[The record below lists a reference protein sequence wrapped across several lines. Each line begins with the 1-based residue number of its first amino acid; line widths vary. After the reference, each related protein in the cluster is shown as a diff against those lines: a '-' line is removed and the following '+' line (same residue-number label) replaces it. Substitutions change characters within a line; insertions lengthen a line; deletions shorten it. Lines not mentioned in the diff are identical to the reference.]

1 MRAMK
6 RWTGEERRSID
17 QRLMAGIR
25 DLLHAISLPITVLS
39 LFYHRRQ
46 HPDYHVK
53 FRQKLALARKMYR
66 NSRHIPTGTT
76 YKAHLAITAKLLET
90 PPTTKGVV
98 VECGCWLGGSAAN
111 LSLACDLVGRELIL
125 YDSFEGL
132 PAAEANDR
140 YAKPEAE
147 GMYRGD
153 LETVRENIRKYG
165 KIERCTFRKGWFKD
179 TLPDHKEPVVLCLL
193 DVDFQ
198 ASLHDCVVN
207 LWPRLTPRGYIF
219 IDEYVFID
227 YCALFFS
234 ERFWDKYFN
243 SPPPGLYGAGTGIP
257 LGQYYLGP
265 YDERTLISDPRS
277 IAYTR
282 RDFKA
287 LWDYEPT
294 DAGQASSTE

>member
-1 MRAMK
+1 MRPMG
-6 RWTGEERRSID
+6 RQENGERLGLD
-17 QRLMAGIR
+17 QRLMRSIR
-25 DLLHAISLPITVLS
+25 EMVHVLSLPITVLS

-46 HPDYHVK
+46 HPDYDVTMRDK
-53 FRQKLALARKMYR
+53 FVLACRMYR
-66 NSRHIPTGTT
+66 NTKNIQTGTS
-76 YKAHLAITAKLLET
+76 YKAHLAMTAKLLET

-98 VECGCWLGGSAAN
+98 VECGSWLGGSAAN
-111 LSLACDLVGRELIL
+111 LSLACDLVGRDLIV

-132 PAAEANDR
+132 PAVEENDR
-140 YAKPEAE
+140 HAKLGAE
-147 GMYRGD
+147 GMYAGD
-153 LETVRENIRKYG
+153 LETVRENVRKYG

-179 TLPDHKEPVVLCLL
+179 TLPHHQEPVVLCLL

-207 LWPRLTPRGYIF
+207 LWPKLTPKGYVF

-227 YCALFFS
+227 YCSLFFS
-234 ERFWDKYFN
+234 ESFWDKYFN
-243 SPPPGLYGAGTGIP
+243 SPPPGLFGAGTGVP

-265 YDERTLISDPRS
+265 FGEKTYVSDPRS

-287 LWDYEPT
+287 LWDYEPS
-294 DAGQASSTE
+294 DRPQMSSPE